1 MDQIRV
7 GYLFADIWRLARKRF
22 HDDPNIQAMTLSQ
35 ARALTLISRNEGIK
49 QVALAEMLEI
59 TPMSV
64 VRLVDQLVGEGF
76 VERRPN
82 PADRRAYLLYL
93 MPAANAQIAIIDE
106 VGNQLWQQALHGLNE
121 EEQNNFIRTL
131 NLIHHNLAQ

>member
-1 MDQIRV
+1 MEQIRI
-7 GYLFADIWRLARKRF
+7 GYRFADIWRLARRRF

-35 ARALTLISRNEGIK
+35 ARALHLISRHEGIK
-49 QVALAEMLEI
+49 QVELADLLDI

-82 PADRRAYLLYL
+82 PADRRAHLLYL
-93 MPAANAQIAIIDE
+93 MPAANQQLDIIHE
-106 VGNQLWQQALHGLNE
+106 VGNRLWADALHGLSE
-121 EEQNNFIRTL
+121 EEQENFLRTL